1 MKRNLGGERDLDHII
16 IAAIHGMERACLA
29 YGVRAGLIFCLAREF
44 DYALN
49 DIIVRKAE
57 RYRDRGVVGIDL
69 AGPEQHTLEFGGE
82 VDRYHDLFARARAA
96 GLGTTIH
103 TGETSHTGA
112 DGVFA
117 VLEKLQPDRIGHGI
131 AAARSEELMKRLR
144 DRGTVLEL
152 CPSSNLRTRAL
163 SGWDEPARST
173 RAFATRAC
181 ARPSTPTALSAPHDA
196 PPRAR
201 AAARARGLRPTTC
214 PLHRDRAPGDLHP
227 VGGAPSPPNHPTTE
241 DHVKRQVISTDQG
254 PRTGLPYSQAI
265 RHGDLVFVAGQVA
278 LDPATGQVVA
288 GDIRAQTRQVLEN
301 IQAILRAAG
310 TSLDHAVECLCLL
323 SNIGDFAAFNEV
335 YRGFFPKDR
344 RRGRRS
350 RPCCPARA
358 CWWRSG
364 RWPRCRRPARPSAP
378 RSRPAAPGPRA
389 AAGRRPSDRINGR
402 HK

>member
-69 AGPEQHTLEFGGE
+69 AGPEQHTLEFGGD

-131 AAARSEELMKRLR
+131 AAARNKELMRRLS

-152 CPSSNLRTRAL
+152 CPSSNLRTHAV
-163 SGWDEPARST
+163 SGWDELREVYQGLRDAG
-173 RAFATRAC
+173 RANDRQHG
-181 ARPSTPTALSAPHDA
+181 RHLPPPDDP

-201 AAARARGLRPTTC
+201 AAPRAPGLRLERRPA
-214 PLHRDRAPGDLHP
+214 LHRDRAPGDLRP
-227 VGGAPSPPNHPTTE
+227 VGAAKPIPALAL
-241 DHVKRQVISTDQG
+241 G
-254 PRTGLPYSQAI
+254 PR
-265 RHGDLVFVAGQVA
+265 
-278 LDPATGQVVA
+278 
-288 GDIRAQTRQVLEN
+288 
-301 IQAILRAAG
+301 
-310 TSLDHAVECLCLL
+310 
-323 SNIGDFAAFNEV
+323 
-335 YRGFFPKDR
+335 
-344 RRGRRS
+344 GRF
-350 RPCCPARA
+350 
-358 CWWRSG
+358 G
-364 RWPRCRRPARPSAP
+364 
-378 RSRPAAPGPRA
+378 
-389 AAGRRPSDRINGR
+389 
-402 HK
+402 